1 MFTVVIS
8 EQEHIDSLR
17 QFDIFLKPFI
27 DNERIVFCRWHP
39 EGQTFVEMVPDLSA
53 IVGRRTEWR
62 TVVLCDEGGLDQRN
76 PFDRVRFKAP
86 ERLEG
91 EEEKDYLMRLRQ
103 AKFRAYDEAARLP
116 LPRLMTFLC
125 QLPIISTGRDDAG
138 EDDGAAETED
148 DIELSR
154 RRAEEGFR
162 LLRAEHRAEAAY
174 KQERRRQILG
184 DETID
189 FALPT
194 EICCIAKRTFC
205 EQESDIRAMWDTH
218 VDYQYSRFY
227 DWNLY
232 FERMR
237 YLVYDILP
245 QNHQGY
251 TYNYLEYLYAVL
263 LFAGH
268 DLPAGSLRSDRVYCL
283 ECENDEESLRK
294 LVVSYDEKLRATE
307 ERLDAEIQAIAAAPK
322 PHLTNQE
329 VAAAFCTPVDVPVNF
344 DEETDRSGLF
354 VDKKAF
360 GLTNNCPSNEELT
373 WEGAYLQA
381 EDNVH
386 RLMKQPRRSLKKA
399 VSNFHAMDVVDTERA
414 EYLDSFQMEDVEDF
428 VNRAEEGLVSIR
440 TVDLYDDTAFH
451 KMMEKEDKAVRRE
464 MEKRMTRR
472 MAVGLGAVV
481 LTLYLVSMLPLLLG
495 NTQTNVMLVL
505 SLILAGV
512 ALVILA
518 LTGVVCLVCLRQ
530 GLKGC
535 LDHFNGVMDG
545 IVRQLESAMAQFSR
559 YLGGVGGVMR
569 GKAALTYFQEHEH
582 SDVLQIR
589 LRKKHKQD
597 IRRCRAEL
605 QGVFGAFLTDASYA
619 DPLLTEPY
627 DYDFARS
634 VDFDY
639 PVPYSEGT
647 SRPIEFIQPGNSITV
662 PVDFIKRITVRLEA
676 LYEQDGI

>member
-39 EGQTFVEMVPDLSA
+39 EGQTFAEMVPDLSA

-62 TVVLCDEGGLDQRN
+62 TVVLCDEAGLDQRN
-76 PFDRVRFKAP
+76 PFDRVRFEIPKR
-86 ERLEG
+86 EEG
-91 EEEKDYLMRLRQ
+91 EEEKDYLLRLRQ
-103 AKFRAYDEAARLP
+103 AKFQAYDTAEQMP

-125 QLPIISTGRDDAG
+125 QMPIISTGKDDSDSEEA
-138 EDDGAAETED
+138 AAEPED

-154 RRAEEGFR
+154 RKAEESFR
-162 LLRAEHRAEAAY
+162 LLRAEHRAEAAH
-174 KQERRRQILG
+174 KQECRLRILG
-184 DETID
+184 EETID

-194 EICCIAKRTFC
+194 EICCIARRTFC

-232 FERMR
+232 FDRMR

-263 LFAGH
+263 LFAGNE
-268 DLPAGSLRSDRVYCL
+268 LPAGSLRSDRVYCL
-283 ECENDEESLRK
+283 ECENDERSLRK
-294 LVVSYDEKLRATE
+294 LIVSYDEKLRATE
-307 ERLDAEIQAIAAAPK
+307 ERLDAEIQTIASAAK

-329 VAAAFCTPVDVPVNF
+329 VAAAFCTPVNVPVSF

-354 VDKKAF
+354 ADKKEY
-360 GLTNNCPSNEELT
+360 GLTFNCPSNEELT
-373 WEGAYLQA
+373 WESAYLQA
-381 EDNVH
+381 ENSVH

-399 VSNFHAMDVVDTERA
+399 VSNFHSLDLVDAERA

-428 VNRAEEGLVSIR
+428 VDRTEAGLVSIN
-440 TVDLYDDTAFH
+440 TVDLYDGTVFH

-472 MAVGLGAVV
+472 MAIGLGAAV
-481 LTLYLVSMLPLLLG
+481 LVLYLVSMIPLLLG
-495 NTQTNVMLVL
+495 NTEDPSSLVL
-505 SLILAGV
+505 SLSLAGV
-512 ALVILA
+512 ALAVLA
-518 LTGVVCLVCLRQ
+518 LAGVICLICLRH
-530 GLKGC
+530 GLKSC
-535 LDHFNGVMDG
+535 LEHFNGVMDG
-545 IVRQLESAMAQFSR
+545 IVRQLEGAMTQFSN
-559 YLGGVGGVMR
+559 YLGSVGSVMR
-569 GKAALTYFQEHEH
+569 GKAALNYFQEHEH

-589 LRKKHKQD
+589 VRKKHKQD
-597 IRRCRAEL
+597 IRRCREEL
-605 QGVFGAFLTDASYA
+605 RGIFGAYLTDASFA

-627 DYDFARS
+627 DYDFGRS

-639 PVPYSEGT
+639 PVPYTEGT
-647 SRPIEFIQPGNSITV
+647 SRPIEFIQPGHSITV
-662 PVDFIKRITVRLEA
+662 PVEFIKRITVRLEA
-676 LYEQDGI
+676 LYERDGI